1 MTSWKD
7 EILNELKF
15 KTSRSSGSGGQHVN
29 KVESRV
35 EVIVNIEECLSLST
49 EQKRQVLLRLKNRI
63 DKSGNLSVSS
73 STSRSQKQNMKF
85 GIHRILELIE
95 LALKKKKIRKKT
107 RIPKAVKE
115 KRLKDKKKRSDLK
128 SSRKFRADD

>member
-73 STSRSQKQNMKF
+73 STSRSQKQNKKF

>member
-73 STSRSQKQNMKF
+73 STSRSQKQNKKF
-85 GIHRILELIE
+85 GIHRILELINYTE
-95 LALKKKKIRKKT
+95 RRKSERRPNSKSCKRKT
-107 RIPKAVKE
+107 TE
-115 KRLKDKKKRSDLK
+115 G
-128 SSRKFRADD
+128 